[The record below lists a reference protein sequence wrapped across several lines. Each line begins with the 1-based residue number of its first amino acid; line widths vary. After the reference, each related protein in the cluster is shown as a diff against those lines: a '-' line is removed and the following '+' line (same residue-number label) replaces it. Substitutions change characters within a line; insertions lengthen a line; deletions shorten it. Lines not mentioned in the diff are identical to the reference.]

1 MKRKLLDYLFLFGI
15 AGVIIVADQ
24 WTKWMVRTNLASG
37 ETWAPWTWIEPYARF
52 VNWHNTGAAFGIF
65 QGMNTVF
72 MVLAI
77 VVSGVIIYYFPLV
90 PAEDLYLRLPMAM
103 QLGGALGNLIDRF
116 RDGYVTDFVS
126 VGTFAVFN
134 VADASI
140 SVGVAVLFL
149 GLLWRDFQEK
159 RKKPQ
164 EADPSAEI
172 LYNKSALGEE
182 ATQADPEPQSGEL
195 E

>member
-1 MKRKLLDYLFLFGI
+1 MKRKFIDYLFLFGI
-15 AGVIIVADQ
+15 AGLIIAADQ

-52 VNWHNTGAAFGIF
+52 VHWHNTGAAFGMF

-72 MVLAI
+72 MILAI
-77 VVSGVIIYYFPLV
+77 IVSGVIIFYFPQV
-90 PAEDLYLRLPMAM
+90 PREDFYLRLPMAM
-103 QLGGALGNLIDRF
+103 QLGGAVGNLIDRF

-149 GLLWRDFQEK
+149 GLLWRDHQEK
-159 RKKPQ
+159 HKLPLQVDANAEDLVENTAPGAEPNPAESDPQ
-164 EADPSAEI
+164 
-172 LYNKSALGEE
+172 LEE
-182 ATQADPEPQSGEL
+182 VE
-195 E
+195 